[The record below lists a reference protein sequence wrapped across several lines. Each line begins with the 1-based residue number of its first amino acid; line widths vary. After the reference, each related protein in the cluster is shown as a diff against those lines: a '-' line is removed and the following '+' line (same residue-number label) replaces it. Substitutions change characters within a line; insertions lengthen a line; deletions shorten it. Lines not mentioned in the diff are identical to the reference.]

1 MKTTN
6 ALIYNAFLF
15 SLAVSC
21 SNEKESPKPNILFI
35 AVDDL
40 RPELGCYDHPVVQSP
55 NLDQLASEGAMFTRA
70 YCNIPVCGASRASL
84 MTGSRPTRNR
94 FLHYY
99 TRIDL
104 ERDTVPTVYE
114 HFKNNGYYTISN
126 GKVVHHFQTDAIEGW
141 DEIWMANSLG
151 GWRDYV
157 VPENIEMNKSQRGVP
172 YEMANVP
179 DTAYRDGKI
188 AAKAI
193 SDLRRLKDKDQPF
206 FLACGFLK
214 PHLPFNAP
222 KKYWDLYSKEDIK
235 LPDNNYKPE
244 GAPDAAMHNW
254 GELRSY
260 YGIPKEGPLT
270 DEMAKTLIHGYYA
283 CVSYTDAQIG
293 KILAELENLGL
304 RENTV
309 VIVWGDHGWNLRE
322 HGLWCKHC
330 NFNTSLNAPIIV
342 SAPGK
347 KQDVKVDAITEFVDI
362 YPTLCDLAGLE
373 KPTHLEGASF
383 AHLLD
388 NPDAESDGIA
398 VCKWFDGVTVI
409 KDNYF
414 YTEWA
419 DDNDSI
425 YTRMLYDH
433 ANDPDEN
440 VNISEKQENQQ
451 LVNELSNLIREHRG
465 EDFFKEVNAVYSQS
479 DK

>member
-1 MKTTN
+1 MKSFDIILVFA
-6 ALIYNAFLF
+6 ALTFF
-15 SLAVSC
+15 AVSC
-21 SNEKESPKPNILFI
+21 TESKESSKPNILFI

-40 RPELGCYDHPVVQSP
+40 RPELGCYDHPVVKSP
-55 NLDQLASEGAMFTRA
+55 SLDKLADEGVMFTRA
-70 YCNIPVCGASRASL
+70 YCNVPVCGASRASL

-104 ERDTVPTVYE
+104 EHDSVPTLHE
-114 HFKNNGYYTISN
+114 HFRSNGYYTITN
-126 GKVVHHFQTDAIEGW
+126 GKVVHHAMTDAIEGW
-141 DEIWMANSLG
+141 DEKWMAKTLS

-157 VPENIEMNKSQRGVP
+157 VPENIELNKTQRGVP
-172 YEMANVP
+172 YEKADVP

-193 SDLRRLKDKDQPF
+193 SDLRRLKDMDQPF

-222 KKYWDLYSKEDIK
+222 EKYWDLYAEDDIQ
-235 LPDNNYKPE
+235 LPENNYKPE
-244 GAPDAAMHNW
+244 NAPDAAMHNW

-260 YGIPKEGPLT
+260 YGIPEEGPLT
-270 DEMAKTLIHGYYA
+270 DEMARTLIHGYYA
-283 CVSYTDAQIG
+283 CVSYVDAQIG
-293 KILAELENLGL
+293 IILDELENLGL

-330 NFNTSLNAPIIV
+330 NFNTSLNAPVIV

-347 KQDVKVDAITEFVDI
+347 EKGAKVNAITEFVDI

-373 KPTHLEGASF
+373 KPAHLEGNSF
-383 AHLLD
+383 EHLLD
-388 NPDAESDGIA
+388 NPEGQSDGLA

-409 KDNYF
+409 KDDYF
-414 YTEWA
+414 YTEWTN
-419 DDNDSI
+419 DEDSI

-433 ANDPDEN
+433 SVDPDEN
-440 VNISEKQENQQ
+440 INISENPENEE
-451 LVNELSNLIREHRG
+451 LIVELSRLIKENRG
-465 EDFFKEVNAVYSQS
+465 EDFFEPVDALYTAR